1 MDDYL
6 PHGNPIHIRIYAP
19 PIAQAGW
26 QVTVIDNLA
35 NSNEGSLERVG
46 AITGKPEAVTFKR
59 VDLRDKAELDAVFA
73 AESFDAVIHFAGY
86 KAVGESRQKP
96 MLYYSNNV
104 AAAVNLLEVMA
115 ARGVKTLVF
124 SSSCTVYGGSPSPL
138 TEESEIGTQMRPS
151 DRSLCLVAPGLL
163 TLAILQALASPTL
176 THGASS
182 SSRR

>member
-1 MDDYL
+1 M
-6 PHGNPIHIRIYAP
+6 
-19 PIAQAGW
+19 
-26 QVTVIDNLA
+26 TVIDNLA

-73 AESFDAVIHFAGY
+73 ADSFDAVIHFAGY

-138 TEESEIGTQMRPS
+138 TEDSEIGAPLLWMGGVGVRLDSEARP
-151 DRSLCLVAPGLL
+151 
-163 TLAILQALASPTL
+163 LALLQAPASRTR
-176 THGASS
+176 THEASS
-182 SSRR
+182 LSRR